1 MANRML
7 MLLLLLGWGAS
18 AQTLTATCTTDL
30 SHFTKQIEEK
40 DQYIKDLLWAL
51 HNNSE
56 ITDSLKA
63 DYLKQTEKIDSL
75 MWYKKYYKHSHHVLG
90 KRLIGRIEEMVEHDK

>member
-1 MANRML
+1 MGNRLVML
-7 MLLLLLGWGAS
+7 MLLLGLGAS

-30 SHFTKQIEEK
+30 SHFTNQIEEK

-56 ITDSLKA
+56 ITDSLQVKYDQKA
-63 DYLKQTEKIDSL
+63 DSL
-75 MWYKKYYKHSHHVLG
+75 VFFKKYYKHSHHVLG
-90 KRLIGRIEEMVEHDK
+90 KRLIGRIEEMVAND